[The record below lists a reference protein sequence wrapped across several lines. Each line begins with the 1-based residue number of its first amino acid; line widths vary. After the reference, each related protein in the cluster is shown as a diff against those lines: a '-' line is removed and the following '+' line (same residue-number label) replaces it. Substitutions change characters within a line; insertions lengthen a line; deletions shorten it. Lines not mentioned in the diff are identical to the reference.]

1 MAASR
6 LVLEQR
12 RHWRISFGLMSIC
25 LVSGVA
31 VTNERG
37 LFVPIGDFDKALAAT
52 VKAFAA
58 ISGPPGGRLDW
69 SDIARVTK
77 LTDAD
82 TTVAEESSGLV
93 LRDLQRLR
101 KLTMAEE
108 TRGPD
113 EEIASHFGTD
123 NPGPGFGGS
132 ALGGQAQGDAGGSGQ
147 TQVAAEVINSVI
159 ASTPTELATI
169 DTPVAP
175 PTGQTD
181 TPASQLSADPVPGVG
196 PLEPVVTP
204 PPPTGLVPEPSSW
217 GMMITGFG
225 LIGALMRRTAR
236 RKRMA
241 AQSIAA

>member
-69 SDIARVTK
+69 SDIARMTK

-82 TTVAEESSGLV
+82 TTVADEAGGLV

-132 ALGGQAQGDAGGSGQ
+132 ALGGGQAQGETSDGQ
-147 TQVAAEVINSVI
+147 TQIATEVINTII
-159 ASTPTELATI
+159 AETPTELAKI
-169 DTPVAP
+169 DTPVTP
-175 PTGQTD
+175 PTTVD
-181 TPASQLSADPVPGVG
+181 TPASQLSADPVPAIV
-196 PLEPVVTP
+196 PVDPPVT
-204 PPPTGLVPEPSSW
+204 PTGLVPEPSSW

-225 LIGALMRRTAR
+225 LIGALMRLTAR
-236 RKRMA
+236 RKRAA
-241 AQSIAA
+241 AQPVTG

>member
-37 LFVPIGDFDKALAAT
+37 LFVPIGDFDKALVAT

-69 SDIARVTK
+69 SDVARMTK
-77 LTDAD
+77 LTNAD
-82 TTVAEESSGLV
+82 TTVGDEAGGLV

-132 ALGGQAQGDAGGSGQ
+132 ALGGQAQGDAAGSQ
-147 TQVAAEVINSVI
+147 AQAAAEVINSVI

-175 PTGQTD
+175 PTAQTD
-181 TPASQLSADPVPGVG
+181 TPASQLSSDPVIG
-196 PLEPVVTP
+196 PIDPAVTP
-204 PPPTGLVPEPSSW
+204 PTPTGLVPEPSSW

-225 LIGALMRRTAR
+225 LIGALMRMSAR
-236 RKRMA
+236 RKRAA
-241 AQSIAA
+241 AQPTAA